1 MNYDFDMIVI
11 GGGAAGLTASGVA
24 AGFGAKTMMIEKE
37 RLGGDCTWYG
47 CVPSKVL
54 LNEAAKRWVSD
65 TPTDYQTVKR
75 RLDSVRATVY
85 NDADH
90 PDIYTDMG
98 IQLGSGAA
106 RFTDP
111 HTVSVTD
118 SNGNASTFTSRYF
131 IIAAGS
137 NAMVPPIPGL
147 ADTPYLTNHTLFELQ
162 SQPESLVIIGA
173 GPIGIEMAQAFN
185 RLGTRVTVVD
195 MSTGIMGKD
204 DPELAA
210 QLKDILEEEGVRFV
224 LGAGVREVQG
234 SDQSVTIRVEQEG
247 EIHTIAADKLLV
259 ATGRK
264 PNVENLGLEHA
275 GVEFSRSGIT
285 VNARCRTNV
294 RHIYA
299 VGDVTGAHQFTHM
312 AEHTAK
318 IAATNALVKIPMK
331 IDVRH
336 IPWSTYTDPELAHVG
351 ATRRELDTAGTSY
364 EVYKFP
370 YHKIDRAVM
379 DGKTRGWIY
388 VYARKFDGKIYGAD
402 ILGTH
407 AGDLIGQFAL
417 AMRNG
422 ITLRKFADT
431 IFPYPSYGLG
441 ARRAADQWYI
451 KNQGV
456 GLVRWIQRIF
466 GYRGQLPDLTNPDR
480 IV

>member
-1 MNYDFDMIVI
+1 MSYDFDMIVL
-11 GGGAAGLTASGVA
+11 GGGAAGLTASGVS

-54 LNEAAKRWVSD
+54 LNEAAKRWVSGKA
-65 TPTDYQTVKR
+65 TDFETVKR
-75 RLDSVRATVY
+75 RLDSVRNAVY

-98 IQLGSGAA
+98 IQLEQGAA
-106 RFTDP
+106 RFTGP
-111 HTVSVTD
+111 HTIEVTD
-118 SNGNASTFTSRYF
+118 RSGAASTFTSRYF

-137 NAMVPPIPGL
+137 SAMVPPIPGL

-162 SQPESLVIIGA
+162 SQPESMVIIGA

-195 MSTGIMGKD
+195 MAPGIMGKD
-204 DPELAA
+204 DPELAEE
-210 QLKDILEEEGVRFV
+210 LMDILAEEGVRFV
-224 LGAGVREVQG
+224 LGAGVQEVHG
-234 SDQSVTIRVEQEG
+234 NDHSVTIQVEQGG
-247 EIHTIAADKLLV
+247 ETHTIAAEKMLV
-259 ATGRK
+259 ATGRR
-264 PNVENLGLEHA
+264 PNVENLGLDQA
-275 GVEFSRSGIT
+275 GVAFTRSGIS

-299 VGDVTGAHQFTHM
+299 VGDVTGSFQFTHM

-318 IAATNALVKIPMK
+318 IAATNALMKIPMK
-331 IDVRH
+331 TDVKH

-351 ATRRELDTAGTSY
+351 ASRRELDAAGTSY

-370 YHKIDRAVM
+370 YHKIDRAVT
-379 DGKTRGWIY
+379 DGKTRGWIL
-388 VYARKFDGKIYGAD
+388 VYARKFDGKIFGAD
-402 ILGTH
+402 ILGAH
-407 AGDLIGQFAL
+407 GGDLIGQFAL

-431 IFPYPSYGLG
+431 IFPYPSYALG

-451 KNQGV
+451 RNQSV

-466 GYRGQLPDLTNPDR
+466 GYRGKLPDLSDPDR